1 MVCLKD
7 TGTHGFAY
15 FCFQSDGIKC
25 MGYHIMLTTQ
35 PQFPFLPTVLAD
47 LFPNNPNFWG
57 T

>member
-1 MVCLKD
+1 
-7 TGTHGFAY
+7 
-15 FCFQSDGIKC
+15 